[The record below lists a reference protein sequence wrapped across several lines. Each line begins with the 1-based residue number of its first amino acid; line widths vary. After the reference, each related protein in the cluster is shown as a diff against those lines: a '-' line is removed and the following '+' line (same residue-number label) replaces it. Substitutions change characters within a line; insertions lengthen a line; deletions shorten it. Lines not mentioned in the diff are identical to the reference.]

1 MRHLCAKV
9 VQCEPALKV
18 VSVKTSSDLLY
29 MYVCDKLPSKSISFF
44 VSYESGILENPKV
57 IIS

>member
-29 MYVCDKLPSKSISFF
+29 MYVCVKLPSKFISF
-44 VSYESGILENPKV
+44 VLATNLES
-57 IIS
+57 